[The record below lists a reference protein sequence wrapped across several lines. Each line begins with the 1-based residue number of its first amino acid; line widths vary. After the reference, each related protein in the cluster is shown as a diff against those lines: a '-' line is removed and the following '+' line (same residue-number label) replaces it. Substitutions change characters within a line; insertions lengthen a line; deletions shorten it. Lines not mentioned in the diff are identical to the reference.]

1 MEGAKPM
8 TDDATP
14 PVDAATEHEPAPI
27 DERAT
32 ARVGRG
38 KGRRHPAA
46 RARIAAAGIGVGAM
60 VGLAS
65 QMDVTFS
72 RAQPANATPLS
83 TAASHRA
90 LVAAN
95 GRTAAKASATVKAS
109 RPIVLIVH
117 AVVRTVSAP
126 STSGYVGS
134 GYSAPAVAPAPA
146 AAPVATTSGSTGG
159 G

>member
-1 MEGAKPM
+1 M
-8 TDDATP
+8 TDATP
-14 PVDAATEHEPAPI
+14 PVEAAPEHEPAPI
-27 DERAT
+27 DEKTT
-32 ARVGRG
+32 ARAGRG

-65 QMDVTFS
+65 HMDVTFS
-72 RAQPANATPLS
+72 RAQTANATPLS

-95 GRTAAKASATVKAS
+95 SGTAAKASAAVKAS
-109 RPIVLIVH
+109 RPIVLTVH
-117 AVVRTVSAP
+117 AVVSKVSAP
-126 STSGYVGS
+126 STSSYVGS
-134 GYSAPAVAPAPA
+134 GYSAPAAAPAAAPAPA
-146 AAPVATTSGSTGG
+146 APPVATTSGSTGG